1 MAHDGV
7 ARCDTHKS
15 DPFTNGL
22 AFHEAA
28 AVEERYRT
36 LGYHET
42 YESSREATLQGGF
55 THGYTQTFPIALNIG
70 RLLGQAAIAQKL
82 TELQVSERN
91 HEATDDTPIETQARP
106 LYLTAAARIR
116 SGLLAITSNQES
128 STAGA
133 TEVLHNVPQDYDK
146 VCLRQSRDLES
157 EVALMLR
164 DDSAC

>member
-1 MAHDGV
+1 MWTRSSRQEDYFFGADGDDEMAHDGV

-91 HEATDDTPIETQARP
+91 HEATDDTPIE
-106 LYLTAAARIR
+106 
-116 SGLLAITSNQES
+116 
-128 STAGA
+128 
-133 TEVLHNVPQDYDK
+133 
-146 VCLRQSRDLES
+146 RQSS
-157 EVALMLR
+157 ATVS
-164 DDSAC
+164 DSCGSNTIWIAGYHVQPRIVDCWRYRGTPQCSTRL